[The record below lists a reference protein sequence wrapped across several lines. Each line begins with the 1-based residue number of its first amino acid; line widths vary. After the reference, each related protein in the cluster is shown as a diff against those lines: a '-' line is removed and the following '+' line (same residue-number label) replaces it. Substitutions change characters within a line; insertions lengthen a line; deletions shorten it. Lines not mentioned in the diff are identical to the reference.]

1 MFRHH
6 DITRNG
12 EIVILP
18 GLFQCLFKGAAM
30 QSSAEFLQTPVT
42 TERYEM
48 KLIGVVKPFESPG
61 HNESVFPWFLR
72 FL

>member
-1 MFRHH
+1 
-6 DITRNG
+6 
-12 EIVILP
+12 
-18 GLFQCLFKGAAM
+18 
-30 QSSAEFLQTPVT
+30 
-42 TERYEM
+42 M